1 MNGQYTVEFLDAEG
15 VVLGKAQCPAELFMR
30 GGFTKS
36 GQVVSYRATDAHGT
50 VFDGGSVTGEGG
62 DGGIILSGAAY
73 VGPGFGVELDI
84 TLTHTDRRKG

>member
-1 MNGQYTVEFLDAEG
+1 MNGKYTIEFMDARG
-15 VVLGKAQCPAELFMR
+15 RVLGQVDCPAELFMR
-30 GGFTKS
+30 GEFTKS
-36 GQVVSYRATDAHGT
+36 GSVVAYRATDAHGT